1 MREQTREIA
10 EELAARHPDRL
21 TTEWRKNKREGR
33 ILIDTARNTYAQ
45 TTVAPYAVRA
55 KPGAPVATPLR
66 WEELED
72 RQLRADQPHAR
83 VDAGAPGVATA
94 TPGRRSGGGKI
105 GGVLWRRRAR
115 TDRSPDGAD
124 LGVRVLSVARDDEPG
139 PPTLRGGV
147 AASCTRSS
155 PRR

>member
-1 MREQTREIA
+1 VREQTREIA

-72 RQLRADQPHAR
+72 RKLRATSHTLVSIPAR
-83 VDAGAPGVATA
+83 LESVGDPWEGL
-94 TPGRRSGGGKI
+94 GRG
-105 GGVLWRRRAR
+105 
-115 TDRSPDGAD
+115 
-124 LGVRVLSVARDDEPG
+124 
-139 PPTLRGGV
+139 
-147 AASCTRSS
+147 
-155 PRR
+155 

>member
-1 MREQTREIA
+1 LRRTKGHDEVRQWAAEIGVAVAGEQET
-10 EELAARHPDRL
+10 L

-72 RQLRADQPHAR
+72 PKLRATSHTLASIPAR
-83 VDAGAPGVATA
+83 LESVGDPWEGL
-94 TPGRRSGGGKI
+94 GRG
-105 GGVLWRRRAR
+105 
-115 TDRSPDGAD
+115 
-124 LGVRVLSVARDDEPG
+124 
-139 PPTLRGGV
+139 
-147 AASCTRSS
+147 
-155 PRR
+155 